1 MESAYAPENACFAAI
16 SATDFEDPSTD
27 GFCYGY
33 FAPGLPDGEQF
44 CWRSLTGLGGQP
56 ASKRQR
62 GELVPPGTLIY
73 VIKPTTSLDKI
84 EPSRVASAVRNTM
97 PIGIATDGIQLP
109 FTTAS
114 LQVSGVGCVRTG
126 AVTLDSVTHAA
137 TIDPDYI
144 NYTNTAEMTKHFA
157 ARAYGQSPSA
167 GKIVNFGVLIPSEGE
182 VARKLYNA
190 HKSWQRI
197 SIEVVRKWMLEC
209 ASQPPFKREIDLPT
223 GRKIFTLT
231 DNGKRIVPQPQPDID
246 NAAAKWSL

>member
-1 MESAYAPENACFAAI
+1 
-16 SATDFEDPSTD
+16 
-27 GFCYGY
+27 
-33 FAPGLPDGEQF
+33 
-44 CWRSLTGLGGQP
+44 LTGLGGQP

-73 VIKPTTSLDKI
+73 VIKPTTSSDKI
-84 EPSRVASAVRNTM
+84 DPSTVETAVRNTM

-126 AVTLDSVTHAA
+126 AVPLDSLTHSA
-137 TIDPDYI
+137 TINANLGD
-144 NYTNTAEMTKHFA
+144 YTNTAKMTRFFA
-157 ARAYGQSPSA
+157 SRAYGQSPSA

-209 ASQPPFKREIDLPT
+209 ASQPPFKREMDTAT
-223 GRKIFTLT
+223 GRKIFKLV
-231 DNGKRIVPQPQPDID
+231 DNGKKIVLQPQSDID
-246 NAAAKWSL
+246 NAAAKWNL

>member
-16 SATDFEDPSTD
+16 SATDFEDPSMD

-44 CWRSLTGLGGQP
+44 CWKSLTGLGGQP

-73 VIKPTTSLDKI
+73 VIKPATSLDKI
-84 EPSRVASAVRNTM
+84 EPLSVASAVRNTM

-126 AVTLDSVTHAA
+126 AVPLDSVTHTA
-137 TIDPDYI
+137 TIDPDWE
-144 NYTNTAEMTKHFA
+144 NYTNTAEMTKFFA

-167 GKIVNFGVLIPSEGE
+167 GSIVNFGVLIPSEGE

-197 SIEVVRKWMLEC
+197 SIELTRKWMLEC
-209 ASQPPFKREIDLPT
+209 ASQPPFKREVDTLT
-223 GRKIFTLT
+223 GRKVFSMTV
-231 DNGKRIVPQPQPDID
+231 NKREIIPETSSQID
-246 NAAAKWSL
+246 NAAAKWNL